1 MWFEV
6 VRLIQGWFGG
16 WIGGRFCGWFGGWFG
31 GWFFGSGWFVR
42 WFVGSV
48 VKIERSDLIFKK
60 SFFHH
65 SISTFNNRTCNRK
78 IEGFILIKKLLNKKI
93 LFYFCISFCLNFCA
107 EFKNLLFVAWQGL
120 LKNLAI
126 SSKVLRHDLAVRDI

>member
-6 VRLIQGWFGG
+6 VRLIQRWFGRWFGG
-16 WIGGRFCGWFGGWFG
+16 RFELVRAGSQVLWFRL
-31 GWFFGSGWFVR
+31 VR
-42 WFVGSV
+42 WLVRWLVRVGSV

-107 EFKNLLFVAWQGL
+107 EFKNILFVAWQGL
-120 LKNLAI
+120 LKKLEN
-126 SSKVLRHDLAVRDI
+126 SSKVLGNFE